1 MSAKLNVKVDRD
13 SPVPYYAQLK
23 DGLRAEI
30 ESGNLQPGDLLPA
43 EPELCREF
51 DVSRTVV
58 RQALKE
64 LTYEGLI
71 VRRKGKGTFVASP
84 KFTERQVQE
93 LSGFFQDMVELGHTP
108 YSQILRQEIIPASA
122 SVADRLALSAGSA
135 VVQIDRLRFVE
146 GVPLVLVT
154 TYVPYKLCPRLVE
167 ADLSH
172 RSLYEFLE
180 TECDLVLARGRR
192 TIEAVVADEYQAGL
206 LRIDKGDPL
215 ILLDSVSYLADD
227 TPIEYYRAL
236 HRGDRSRFEVELVRF
251 QEYGSSGGPASRG
264 KHDLPK
270 GGGLVVQP
278 DSEG

>member
-1 MSAKLNVKVDRD
+1 MPAKLDVKVDRD
-13 SPVPYYAQLK
+13 SPIPYYAQLK
-23 DGLRAEI
+23 DGLRAQI
-30 ESGNLQPGDLLPA
+30 ESGYWRPGDLLPA

-84 KFTERQVQE
+84 KFTERQIQE
-93 LSGFFQDMVELGHTP
+93 LSGFYQDMIDLGHTP
-108 YSQILRQEIIPASA
+108 YSQVLRQEIIRASA
-122 SVADRLALSAGSA
+122 SVADRLALPAGSP

-146 GVPLVLVT
+146 DVPLVLTT
-154 TYVPYKLCPRLVE
+154 TYLPYQLCPQLVE
-167 ADLSH
+167 ADFSN

-180 TECDLVLARGRR
+180 TECGLVLARGRR

-206 LRIDKGDPL
+206 LQVGIGAPL

-251 QEYGSSGGPASRG
+251 QEHGSSAGLPR
-264 KHDLPK
+264 HDLPR
-270 GGGLVVQP
+270 GSGLVGEP
-278 DSEG
+278 GPRG

>member
-1 MSAKLNVKVDRD
+1 VSAKLNVKVDRD
-13 SPVPYYAQLK
+13 SPIPYYAQLK
-23 DGLRAEI
+23 DGLKAEI
-30 ESGNLQPGDLLPA
+30 ESGNWRPGDLLPA

-64 LTYEGLI
+64 LSYEGLI

-84 KFTERQVQE
+84 KFTESQIQE
-93 LSGFFQDMVELGHTP
+93 LSGFYQDMVDLGHTP

-122 SVADRLALSAGSA
+122 GVADRLALSAGSA
-135 VVQIDRLRFVE
+135 VIQIDRLRFVE
-146 GVPLVLVT
+146 DVPLVLVT
-154 TYVPYKLCPRLVE
+154 TYVPYKLCPQLVE

-180 TECDLVLARGRR
+180 TECGLVLARGRR
-192 TIEAVVADEYQAGL
+192 TIEAVVADEYQSEL
-206 LRIDKGDPL
+206 LRIEKGAPL

-236 HRGDRSRFEVELVRF
+236 HRGDRSRFEVELVRL
-251 QEYGSSGGPASRG
+251 QEYGSSAGPAGRG
-264 KHDLPK
+264 KRDLPR
-270 GGGLVVQP
+270 GGGLVVEP
-278 DSEG
+278 GSEG